1 MKTLLALL
9 CACLC
14 LLPLSACGDD
24 TVTSDPVAT
33 NSRKIGLGVVGGVAM
48 DGTDQN
54 RVKIT
59 VAAVVLDADGRIRDC
74 ELDELEFKVGLQGGQ
89 AQLSGNLTT
98 KGELGDDYVP
108 NASDTGRADGL
119 TAPWE
124 DQAEAFCDYA
134 EGKMVSEITGLATTD
149 GKSEQIDGCDLLLTD
164 IIQAVDRASKMA
176 MPHDIA
182 AGDDLKL
189 AVLASSATDATAE
202 NPQYDVELAAVT
214 LNEGDKITG
223 CMTDTMQVKLTVTDG
238 VFTTVSGPVES
249 KRQKGDAYGM
259 KEASGIKREWYEQAD
274 AFDTFVRG
282 KTASEVAGLTLDAT
296 GQTDA
301 ISGCTIA
308 VSGLVK
314 SVAKAAQE

>member
-1 MKTLLALL
+1 MKTYLALL

-14 LLPLSACGDD
+14 LLTLTACGED
-24 TVTSDPVAT
+24 TVTSDPAAT
-33 NSRKIGLGVVGGVAM
+33 NSRKIGLGVVGDVAM
-48 DGTDQN
+48 DGTDKN

-59 VAAVVLDADGRIRDC
+59 VAAVVLEADGRIRDC
-74 ELDELEFKVGLQGGQ
+74 EWDELEFTVNLQGGQ
-89 AQLSGNLTT
+89 AQTAGNLVT
-98 KGELGDDYVP
+98 KGEQGDNYVP

-119 TAPWE
+119 TTPWE

-149 GKSEQIDGCDLLLTD
+149 GKSEQITGCDLILTD

-189 AVLASSATDATAE
+189 AVLASPAAEATAE

-214 LNEGDKITG
+214 LDEGDKITG
-223 CMTDTMQVKLTVTDG
+223 CMTDSLSAKLTITDG
-238 VFTTVSGPVES
+238 VFSTVSGPVES

-274 AFDTFVRG
+274 AFDTFMRG
-282 KTASEVAGLTLDAT
+282 KTASEVAGIKLDAK

-301 ISGCTIA
+301 IAGCTVS
-308 VSGLVK
+308 VSGQVK
-314 SVAKAAQE
+314 SVAKAAQD